1 MNKYITTLL
10 YLLILSLLWI
20 FSLEVKASACRIDG
34 VEKVLNITDNITL
47 NPADK
52 GSAGTVLWS
61 KTYTAPNIKYS
72 CDESTQTQW
81 HTAYSRN
88 YLSSSIDKVYA
99 TEIPGIGIR
108 MKWPANTGNTWVPG
122 NSGSPVTCSP
132 SCSIDNSTVLL
143 EFVQTG
149 TINQGE
155 TEIPAGEMV
164 NVKVKPLLTPEDELR
179 ILTIN
184 LSVPIK
190 VNTRSCSIYPSSTNV
205 NLGTYSIASFQ
216 NTPNYQGNKKDFSIT
231 ITCPEAEQ
239 VGLTISSML
248 RTKFAE
254 SSGILGVETGE
265 GYAQNFAIMVY
276 EKSSTYVSTPLI
288 LEKLIVFP
296 VSSRVT
302 KNYQAQIYVPT
313 EVNRANS
320 LSAGRVVG
328 AIQYTMAIQ

>member
-108 MKWPANTGNTWVPG
+108 MKWPANTGNAWVPG

-216 NTPNYQGNKKDFSIT
+216 NTQNYQGDKKDFSIT
-231 ITCPEAEQ
+231 ITCPKQEQ
-239 VGLTISSML
+239 VGLTISSMIG
-248 RTKFAE
+248 TKFAE

-313 EVNRANS
+313 EVNRSNS

>member
-1 MNKYITTLL
+1 MNKYITTPL

-20 FSLEVKASACRIDG
+20 FSLEVKASACTIDG

-88 YLSSSIDKVYA
+88 YLSTSIDKVYA

-122 NSGSPVTCSP
+122 NSGSHVTCSP

-143 EFVQTG
+143 EFIQTG

-155 TEIPAGEMV
+155 PEIPAGEMV
-164 NVKVKPLLTPEDELR
+164 NVKVKPLLSQEDELR

-190 VNTRSCSIYPSSTNV
+190 VNTRSCS
-205 NLGTYSIASFQ
+205 
-216 NTPNYQGNKKDFSIT
+216 
-231 ITCPEAEQ
+231 
-239 VGLTISSML
+239 
-248 RTKFAE
+248 
-254 SSGILGVETGE
+254 
-265 GYAQNFAIMVY
+265 
-276 EKSSTYVSTPLI
+276 
-288 LEKLIVFP
+288 
-296 VSSRVT
+296 
-302 KNYQAQIYVPT
+302 
-313 EVNRANS
+313 
-320 LSAGRVVG
+320 
-328 AIQYTMAIQ
+328 